1 MNSEWLKARQTRY
14 GAYLVTYLLVI
25 IAVLGATNWLANR
38 HNKSFDATSNKRFS
52 LSDQTAKIVKGLNRD
67 VTVTYFDK
75 STEFGR
81 ARDLLDRYNNL
92 SGRLHVEYVDPDKKP
107 QLATAA
113 GVKTY
118 GTIIVDSGL
127 RKEEAK
133 SLTEEDITGALIRSL
148 KSGVRNVCF
157 VTGSGEHGL
166 DDTGRSGYSSVKE
179 ALEKNNYK
187 TPAISLLEGGAGAAT
202 PQAVKLGQPAA
213 PPASNAPKPS
223 VPADC
228 TVLVVGGPKYDYT
241 QPEVDAI
248 KSYVEDGGRALF
260 MIDPPLKLGRDDYSG
275 SPALSAVIQG
285 WGVTLNKDLALDTS
299 GVGQIFGLGPEV
311 PLVTTYE
318 SQPIVRDLKEVA
330 TAFPLSRTVD
340 IKSSDKGTAEKLLS
354 TSSNSYA
361 TTQINSAEIR
371 IDPKK
376 DKKGPLVLA
385 AAGTYKNPA
394 ADKSKEGR
402 FVVVGSSNWTSNNI
416 LRFNGNRDLF
426 LNMMNWL
433 SSDEDLISIRPK
445 DPEDRRLNISS
456 RQMSALFY
464 SSMLFLPLIVI
475 LSGFAVW
482 WRRR

>member
-14 GAYLVTYLLVI
+14 GAYLITYLLVI
-25 IAVLGATNWLANR
+25 VAVLGATNWLANR
-38 HNKSFDATSNKRFS
+38 HNKSYDSTSNKRFS

-75 STEFGR
+75 QTEFSR

-92 SGRLHVEYVDPDKKP
+92 SSRLHIDYVDPDKKP
-107 QLATAA
+107 QLAKAA
-113 GVKTY
+113 GVRTY
-118 GTIIVDSGL
+118 GTIYIDSGL

-148 KSGVRNVCF
+148 KSGERNVCF
-157 VTGSGEHGL
+157 VSGSGEHGL
-166 DDTGRSGYSSVKE
+166 DDSGRTGYSAVKE
-179 ALEKNNYK
+179 SLEKNNYK
-187 TPAISLLEGGAGAAT
+187 TRTISLLEVGGGAPSA

-213 PPASNAPKPS
+213 PAANAAKPS
-223 VPADC
+223 VPSDC
-228 TVLVVGGPKYDYT
+228 TVLVVAGPKYDYT

-248 KSYVEDGGRALF
+248 KTYVENGGRALF
-260 MIDPPLKLGRDDYSG
+260 LIDPPLKLGRDDYSG
-275 SPALSAVIQG
+275 SPALSAVIET
-285 WGVTLNKDLALDTS
+285 WGVTLDKDLALDTS

-311 PLVTTYE
+311 PLVTSYE
-318 SQPIVRDLKEVA
+318 SQPIVRDLKDVA
-330 TAFPLSRTVD
+330 TAFPLARTLDV
-340 IKSSDKGTAEKLLS
+340 KSPGSGTAEKLFS

-361 TTQINSAEIR
+361 TTSINSPEIR

-376 DKKGPLVLA
+376 DKKGPLTLGA
-385 AAGTYKNPA
+385 SGTYKGA
-394 ADKSKEGR
+394 SGKEGR
-402 FVVVGSSNWTSNNI
+402 FVVVGSSNWASNNI

-456 RQMSALFY
+456 RQMSALAY
-464 SSMLFLPLIVI
+464 SSMLFLPLIVVV
-475 LSGFAVW
+475 SGFVVW
-482 WRRR
+482 WQRR